1 MASVEAHEEAD
12 LAVDHAALAAADL
25 ADAPEDSDMD
35 RITVLII
42 IIIDRSSLAVLDL
55 ITVMDTAAED
65 ASAACSEC

>member
-1 MASVEAHEEAD
+1 MAHAEVDS
-12 LAVDHAALAAADL
+12 AVVLVALEAADL
-25 ADAPEDSDMD
+25 ADAPEDSDTD

-65 ASAACSEC
+65 ALAVCSEC